1 MPSTDERQARWDALR
16 SKLQIGTDIGEN
28 LLGLPEAALTMG
40 TGFAAQAGSGLGTA
54 AGVVGS
60 LVRGEKPDWDAASDA
75 ANENTERFTYAP
87 RSAGGQAS
95 LGGLGTVMSP
105 LDKGMNWVGEQT
117 AEKTGSP
124 ALGALVKGGLNILD
138 PEHLAP
144 VAAAL
149 KGSRGLTRLIDET
162 PESAGVPSAG
172 RMGAQRGAFDPTTGK
187 KKPKKQAAVGG
198 LFDEVTDPQEAL
210 AMALRG
216 EHLKTSHAGEI
227 VGAPEGI
234 KTKRDVNRLR
244 READKQVEAGVEGMD
259 WYDRARR
266 KAVEVSPEGD
276 TAMQSQFA
284 RGGAAYSPQA
294 TPPTEV
300 AALLKQ
306 HNAKMLTGED
316 VRPRT
321 AAQMKGVARSYDT
334 PGEIR
339 PENIKLGKKTGPYAD
354 AKDPTVPEESLFKTA
369 NDIWHG
375 RVMGYGE
382 DFSRGFTPQEHGYLT
397 GENLLLAER
406 AKARDAA
413 AGVERQ
419 AEWNPR
425 SAQAATWTAKR
436 KEQYVATAL
445 AARKKKGLTTSPEE
459 LAAIER
465 EAAES
470 ARAGIPEAVA
480 KNRAFLTSES
490 RTGSGLGHWEMDAG
504 DPLIQQQA
512 DLART
517 PRNAIFDALRMYSE
531 PNVPTR
537 GYFKNPEGVVERNP
551 GTASPLLV
559 SSDFG
564 KGGPQVSA
572 PERALLDR
580 AAMHDAFSGVQHA
593 TAWSRFFP
601 EGQGKQN
608 VKGMNAAMVEHGD
621 LTPEQIAQLEQA
633 AESIGAQPT
642 NIGPATLVAK
652 FGDAGAVPGTTKEI
666 INALR
671 DTEGKATRGTVQTGY
686 EPSGHIAAQGTGAA
700 TERYL
705 GRSAELEGELPGIE
719 AREAPAVASENARL
733 NAVDDELAKIAGEDR
748 GRADVRKAREILATG
763 GIPALRDYVKKFGSA
778 GLPAVVLGLLGM
790 QEEGEQSEQ
799 PQT

>member
-1 MPSTDERQARWDALR
+1 
-16 SKLQIGTDIGEN
+16 
-28 LLGLPEAALTMG
+28 
-40 TGFAAQAGSGLGTA
+40 
-54 AGVVGS
+54 
-60 LVRGEKPDWDAASDA
+60 
-75 ANENTERFTYAP
+75 
-87 RSAGGQAS
+87 
-95 LGGLGTVMSP
+95 
-105 LDKGMNWVGEQT
+105 
-117 AEKTGSP
+117 
-124 ALGALVKGGLNILD
+124 
-138 PEHLAP
+138 
-144 VAAAL
+144 
-149 KGSRGLTRLIDET
+149 
-162 PESAGVPSAG
+162 
-172 RMGAQRGAFDPTTGK
+172 
-187 KKPKKQAAVGG
+187 
-198 LFDEVTDPQEAL
+198 
-210 AMALRG
+210 MALRG
-216 EHLKTSHAGEI
+216 EHLKTSHAGDI
-227 VGAPEGI
+227 VGAPEGVQSL
-234 KTKRDVNRLR
+234 KDVRRLR
-244 READKQVEAGVEGMD
+244 READKQVEAGESGMD

-266 KAVEVSPEGD
+266 KAEEVSPPGD
-276 TAMQSQFA
+276 TAMQSMFA

-321 AAQMKGVARSYDT
+321 AAQMKGVARAYDV
-334 PGEIR
+334 PGEIH
-339 PENIKLGKKTGPYAD
+339 PENVKLGKKTGPYAE
-354 AKDPTVPEESLFKTA
+354 AKDPTVPEEGLFKTA

-406 AKARDAA
+406 AKARDLEAGIDR
-413 AGVERQ
+413 GVE
-419 AEWNPR
+419 WTPR

-436 KEQYVATAL
+436 KEQYVAAQL

-459 LAAIER
+459 IDVIKAEAELAAK
-465 EAAES
+465 
-470 ARAGIPEAVA
+470 AGIPEAVA

-490 RTGSGLGHWEMDAG
+490 RTGSGLGHWEMGAG

-559 SSDFG
+559 SSEFG

-593 TAWSRFFP
+593 TGWSRFFP

-608 VKGMNAAMVEHGD
+608 VKGMNAAMIEHGD
-621 LTPEQIAQLEQA
+621 LTPEQVAQLERA
-633 AESIGAQPT
+633 AESVGASPINVGGQT
-642 NIGPATLVAK
+642 MITQ
-652 FGDAGAVPGTTKEI
+652 FGDAGPVPGTTKAI
-666 INALR
+666 IEALKSGGAK
-671 DTEGKATRGTVQTGY
+671 GKVSRGTLQTGY
-686 EPSGHIAAQGTGAA
+686 EPSGHVAEQGTGAA
-700 TERYL
+700 TERLL
-705 GRSAELEGELPGIE
+705 GRSAELEGELPGVE
-719 AREAPAVASENARL
+719 VREAGAVASENARL
-733 NAVDDELAKIAGEDR
+733 NAVDAELTKLAGENR
-748 GRADVRKAREILATG
+748 GRADVKKAREILATG
-763 GIPALRDYVKKFGSA
+763 GIPALRAFVKKFGSA
-778 GLPAVVLGLLGM
+778 GLPAVVLGLIGLGAD
-790 QEEGEQSEQ
+790 EQSEQ